1 MNPRIVIAAAVVGC
15 LLAAIVGC
23 LLAAIAVQT
32 LRLGAEQ
39 KAHAD
44 TRAGH
49 AEQLRMLANAGRNAE
64 AAARAE
70 EQRRS
75 AELQKVA
82 NEATHALDR
91 ARADA
96 AAAAAAGQRLRDRLA
111 TVASACRAGPGDP
124 VPAAP
129 GPAASSPADLLAYV
143 QRRLD
148 EAADGIARHADAA
161 GAAGRAC
168 ERAYDSLTRR
178 STAP

>member
-15 LLAAIVGC
+15 LLAAI
-23 LLAAIAVQT
+23 AVQT

-39 KAHAD
+39 TAHAD

-49 AEQLRMLANAGRNAE
+49 AEQLRVLAEAGRNAE

-75 AELQKVA
+75 AALQKVA

-96 AAAAAAGQRLRDRLA
+96 AAAADAGQRLRDRLA
-111 TVASACRAGPGDP
+111 SVAAACRAGPGDP
-124 VPAAP
+124 AAAAP
-129 GPAASSPADLLAYV
+129 SPAASATGDLLAHV

-161 GAAGRAC
+161 AAAGRAC
-168 ERAYDSLTRR
+168 QRAYQSLN
-178 STAP
+178 